1 MASFGDVL
9 KKIVPTIAT
18 VFGGP
23 LAGLAVDE
31 VGKAFNI
38 DLPTKEKI
46 ENILRGPLS
55 GDQIVQLKV
64 AEQSL
69 VVKLEELHIRLEE
82 LDVQDRMSARER
94 EIKLGGRTT
103 TVLGYIVV
111 GALVGMAFMVV
122 FTDREIES
130 ALAGSI
136 IGYLVGLA
144 QQVFNYHF
152 GSSRGSADKSV
163 VMENMQAQVVSLAKT
178 VADQPQRLLGD
189 GGTK

>member
-1 MASFGDVL
+1 M
-9 KKIVPTIAT
+9 
-18 VFGGP
+18 
-23 LAGLAVDE
+23 
-31 VGKAFNI
+31 
-38 DLPTKEKI
+38 
-46 ENILRGPLS
+46 
-55 GDQIVQLKV
+55 
-64 AEQSL
+64 
-69 VVKLEELHIRLEE
+69 
-82 LDVQDRMSARER
+82 
-94 EIKLGGRTT
+94 
-103 TVLGYIVV
+103 LGYIVV